1 MIDPKLLEILACPVT
16 HQSLKEA
23 PAELLTAMNAKVGSG
38 GLKNIGGHAVEK
50 EITAGLIREDGQVL
64 YPIVDGIPVLLE
76 NEGVAMEPG
85 QNPSS

>member
-23 PAELLTAMNAKVGSG
+23 GADVIKRANEKVAGGS
-38 GLKNIGGHAVEK
+38 LKNVGGETVEQ
-50 EITAGLIREDGQVL
+50 ELTEALVREDGKVL

-76 NEGVAMEPG
+76 NEGIG
-85 QNPSS
+85 L

>member
-1 MIDPKLLEILACPVT
+1 MIDPKLLEILACPAT

-23 PAELLTAMNAKVGSG
+23 SADLLAGLNAKVAGG
-38 GLKNIGGHAVEK
+38 GLKNIGGSAVEK
-50 EITAGLIREDGQVL
+50 ELTAGLIREDGKVL

-85 QNPSS
+85 QNQ